1 LNRRTPPAGEADQ
14 DTLRRA
20 SLKVALRISAAC
32 AVLVLCLL
40 AAATIYLVNK
50 LAHPDLPGSAAAGT
64 AYTYLDSKDLVEAMI
79 IAGVAGIV
87 LAGIVGWFSAR
98 SAIRPLGE
106 ALALQRR
113 FVQDASHELRTPL
126 AILDARIQLAQRD
139 ATPDSKPGQALGRI
153 REDAA
158 TLTGI
163 VNELLL
169 AATGAT
175 PGPPMDPV
183 DLADVAASVTES
195 LQELAARQDI
205 RLAISAGSSPGLSD
219 GTSAGTSGGGRA
231 LARIERNSL
240 RRAVLALAD
249 NALAHT
255 PPGGRVTISTAVERN
270 HAVITVADTGSG
282 ITGVDQAR
290 VFDRFVRTPGADG
303 TGGQRSFGI
312 GLALVREIATAAGG
326 TVEVSRTGPEGTT
339 MKLALPLAAG

>member
-1 LNRRTPPAGEADQ
+1 ME
-14 DTLRRA
+14 
-20 SLKVALRISAAC
+20 
-32 AVLVLCLL
+32 
-40 AAATIYLVNK
+40 
-50 LAHPDLPGSAAAGT
+50 
-64 AYTYLDSKDLVEAMI
+64 
-79 IAGVAGIV
+79 
-87 LAGIVGWFSAR
+87 
-98 SAIRPLGE
+98 
-106 ALALQRR
+106 
-113 FVQDASHELRTPL
+113 
-126 AILDARIQLAQRD
+126 
-139 ATPDSKPGQALGRI
+139 
-153 REDAA
+153 
-158 TLTGI
+158 
-163 VNELLL
+163 
-169 AATGAT
+169 
-175 PGPPMDPV
+175 PV

-205 RLAISAGSSPGLSD
+205 RLAVSAASSAGSSAGLSD
-219 GTSAGTSGGGRA
+219 GTSAGPSGGGRA

-255 PPGGRVTISTAVERN
+255 RPGGRVTISTAVEKN